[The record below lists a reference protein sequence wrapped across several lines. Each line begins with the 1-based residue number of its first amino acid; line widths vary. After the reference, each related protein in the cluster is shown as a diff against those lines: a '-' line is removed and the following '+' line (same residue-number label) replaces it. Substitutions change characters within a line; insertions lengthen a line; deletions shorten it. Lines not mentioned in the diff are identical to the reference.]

1 VDKKLSHEF
10 ASIMDAM
17 SGDTVEEKIKV
28 FSDVLD
34 KITQF
39 AVNTL
44 DQLTKKVNE
53 IQGLLQN
60 MQQRVVQLEQRPI
73 AVAAAPGSPAALGVP
88 APAAA
93 APAPRPAPTPMSPVS
108 ARSALQGE
116 LKALFAKRKQ
126 ASG

>member
-1 VDKKLSHEF
+1 MTHEF
-10 ASIMDAM
+10 ASIMEAIA
-17 SGDTVEEKIKV
+17 GDTVDEKIKV

-53 IQGLLQN
+53 LQGVLQN
-60 MQQRVVQLEQRPI
+60 MQGRVIKLEQRPV
-73 AVAAAPGSPAALGVP
+73 APAAAFGTAPPPPVP
-88 APAAA
+88 EGGPAA
-93 APAPRPAPTPMSPVS
+93 APAPKPAPKPLSPVS
-108 ARSALQGE
+108 ARAALQGE

-126 ASG
+126 